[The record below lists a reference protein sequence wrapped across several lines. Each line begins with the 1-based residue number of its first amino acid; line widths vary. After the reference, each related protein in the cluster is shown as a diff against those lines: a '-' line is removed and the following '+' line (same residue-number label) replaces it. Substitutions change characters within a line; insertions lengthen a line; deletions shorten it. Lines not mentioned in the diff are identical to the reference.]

1 MTLDKDLANDLPR
14 SNTGGPRQSG
24 TSLTPPLSHA
34 VPVAVP
40 GERAPGDAVSTSSGQ
55 PGGEI
60 GGESSGL
67 ESGVAGRGEPKSEP
81 ELMDLRLHAPTP
93 EVVVVRVSARCR
105 GAPPRVLAERV
116 SQQPCRAP
124 HVDVDLGQVSV
135 PRPWG
140 PNGAVHAAPAGHGA
154 PDPVA
159 HRRGRARGATP
170 STAQYR
176 SDAAAALEV
185 NGGRGDRGAARAA
198 QPGAALSVLGRGLA
212 LAGKLSLN
220 MTANLVESH

>member
-40 GERAPGDAVSTSSGQ
+40 GARAPGNAVSTSSGQ

-135 PRPWG
+135 LDPG
-140 PNGAVHAAPAGHGA
+140 GLTVLSTLHQQATVHRTQLHIVGVEHEALRQALHSTGLMPLL
-154 PDPVA
+154 
-159 HRRGRARGATP
+159 RWK
-170 STAQYR
+170 STA
-176 SDAAAALEV
+176 DAVIAALP
-185 NGGRGDRGAARAA
+185 A
-198 QPGAALSVLGRGLA
+198 QLNQGLR
-212 LAGKLSLN
+212 SLC
-220 MTANLVESH
+220 

>member
-14 SNTGGPRQSG
+14 SNTSGPRQSG
-24 TSLTPPLSHA
+24 TSLTPPLSQA
-34 VPVAVP
+34 VPVAVAVAVP
-40 GERAPGDAVSTSSGQ
+40 GARAPGDAVSTSSGQ

-124 HVDVDLGQVSV
+124 HVDVDLGPGQC

-140 PNGAVHAAPAGHGA
+140 PNGAVHAAPAWPRCTGPSCTSSGSSTRRYAKHCTV
-154 PDPVA
+154 PV
-159 HRRGRARGATP
+159 
-170 STAQYR
+170 
-176 SDAAAALEV
+176 
-185 NGGRGDRGAARAA
+185 
-198 QPGAALSVLGRGLA
+198 
-212 LAGKLSLN
+212 
-220 MTANLVESH
+220 